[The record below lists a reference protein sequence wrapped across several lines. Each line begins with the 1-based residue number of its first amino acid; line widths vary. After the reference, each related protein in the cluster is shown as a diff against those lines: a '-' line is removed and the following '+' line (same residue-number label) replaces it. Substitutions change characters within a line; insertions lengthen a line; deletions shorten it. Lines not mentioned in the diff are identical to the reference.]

1 VGYIPIKGGT
11 AAIREAARAMEFL
24 RTQGAAKGEQPIQL
38 DQVEHQLHFLHGLV
52 LSEGALYD
60 PELASLAI
68 KQSMGDALE
77 ASFMLRAFRSTR
89 SRVGST
95 PPLDT
100 SKMRLIRRI
109 SASFNDVPGGQ
120 TLGPTPD
127 YSHRLLNLELIDE
140 PESAFKRI
148 FSDWMADVDPTER
161 YDTLPK
167 VTDYLRSE
175 GLLRPARPTEVEPFD
190 ITRKPI
196 KFPLPRS
203 GALSILSRGHQGSLL
218 AIAYTTM
225 RGFGGSHP
233 NVAEMR
239 VGYLPVEMPHPI
251 TGEPIEVGE
260 VLMTECEI
268 VSGTKST
275 DELGL
280 PQFTLGYGACF
291 GHNEVKAICMAMLDR
306 SIQNGNNRGAQHPA
320 ESQEFV
326 CSHVDGIDSMG
337 FCIHYKMPHYVTF
350 QAGLDR
356 LRTTRQTVKEGGVKK
371 VVVEAAE
378 VTS

>member
-1 VGYIPIKGGT
+1 MGYIPIKGGS

-24 RTQGAAKGEQPIQL
+24 RTRGAGEEPIEVGQI
-38 DQVEHQLHFLHGLV
+38 ENQLHFLHGKV

-68 KQSMGDALE
+68 KQSMGDSLE
-77 ASFMLRAFRSTR
+77 AAFMLRAFRSTR

-120 TLGPTPD
+120 SLGPTPD
-127 YSHRLLNLELIDE
+127 YSHRLLNFQLIDE
-140 PESAFKRI
+140 PKEAFKEI
-148 FSDWMADVDPTER
+148 FAEWMKDVDPTEE

-167 VTDYLRSE
+167 VTDYLRNE
-175 GLLRPARPTEVEPFD
+175 GLLRPAIPSERVPFD
-190 ITRKPI
+190 ITRTPI
-196 KFPLPRS
+196 KFPIPRS
-203 GALSILSRGHQGSLL
+203 GSLSIMSRGEQGALL

-233 NVAEMR
+233 NVGELR

-251 TGEPIEVGE
+251 TGELIEVGE

-268 VSGTKST
+268 VSGTK
-275 DELGL
+275 DKDDHGL

-306 SIQNGNNRGAQHPA
+306 SIQNGTARGPQYPA

-326 CSHVDGIDSMG
+326 CSHVDGIESMG

-350 QAGLDR
+350 QASLDR
-356 LRTTRQTVKEGGVKK
+356 LRTTRETVAK
-371 VVVEAAE
+371 
-378 VTS
+378 